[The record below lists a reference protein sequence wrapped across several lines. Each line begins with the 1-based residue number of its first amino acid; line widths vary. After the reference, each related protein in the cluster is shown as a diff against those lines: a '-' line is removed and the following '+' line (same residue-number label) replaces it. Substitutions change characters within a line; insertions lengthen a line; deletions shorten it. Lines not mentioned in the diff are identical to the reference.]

1 MNMDHSHVIKNITG
15 YIVLDDDNV
24 SLFFIILKS
33 IRVIKTMFF
42 PSLSRFPR
50 PDRIFIKSAIAIHI
64 QAVIRVTQVRHIAV
78 PIP

>member
-24 SLFFIILKS
+24 SVVEKLSLIKKKKLNIL
-33 IRVIKTMFF
+33 R
-42 PSLSRFPR
+42 LSRFPR

-64 QAVIRVTQVRHIAV
+64 QAVIRVTPVRLTAV

>member
-24 SLFFIILKS
+24 SFEQQKTFFSFLIATHND
-33 IRVIKTMFF
+33 VF
-42 PSLSRFPR
+42 SRFPQ

-64 QAVIRVTQVRHIAV
+64 QAVIRVTQVRHTAV